1 MSQTAYE
8 TDTRFGKAADWV
20 ARLEQAAGREVLHTI
35 VQAEPIGPKGL
46 VDAMVVCPCT
56 GNTLSKIAAGITDT
70 PVTMAVKSA
79 LRIGI
84 PVVLC
89 CATND
94 AMAASGPNL
103 LRLLNTKNVYL
114 VPLRQDDPVKSP
126 SPWWRI
132 SPCCPRPSPWPWRES
147 SSSPCSCRR
156 TPAPEGRENFFIYKI
171 PVLGYD
177 KGYHSRAA
185 PGCGLFV
192 KRTRE
197 YALLYKMPRACQDSA
212 AKCPNCKSS
221 KLRPVAEED
230 LVLLHRAD
238 QYTAGLLEKRFQE
251 QGLSYRMEPFQG
263 GRISYLYEGT

>member
-1 MSQTAYE
+1 MKTIGFAMCGSFCTFEKSLAQLEFLAQTYNILPLMSQTAYE

-20 ARLEQAAGREVLHTI
+20 ARLEQAAGREVLHTL

-70 PVTMAVKSA
+70 PVTMAVKSS

-114 VPLRQDDPVKSP
+114 VPLRQDDPVKKPVSLVADF
-126 SPWWRI
+126 SLL
-132 SPCCPRPSPWPWRES
+132 PR
-147 SSSPCSCRR
+147 
-156 TPAPEGRENFFIYKI
+156 TIALALEGRQLQ
-171 PVLGYD
+171 PVFLPPQTG
-177 KGYHSRAA
+177 
-185 PGCGLFV
+185 
-192 KRTRE
+192 E
-197 YALLYKMPRACQDSA
+197 
-212 AKCPNCKSS
+212 
-221 KLRPVAEED
+221 
-230 LVLLHRAD
+230 
-238 QYTAGLLEKRFQE
+238 
-251 QGLSYRMEPFQG
+251 
-263 GRISYLYEGT
+263 

>member
-1 MSQTAYE
+1 MKTIGFAMCGSFCTFEKSLAQLESLAQTYNILPLMSQTAYE

-70 PVTMAVKSA
+70 PVTMAVKSS

-114 VPLRQDDPVKSP
+114 VPLRQDDPVKKPVSLVADF
-126 SPWWRI
+126 SLL
-132 SPCCPRPSPWPWRES
+132 S
-147 SSSPCSCRR
+147 R
-156 TPAPEGRENFFIYKI
+156 TIALALEGRQLQ
-171 PVLGYD
+171 PVFLPP
-177 KGYHSRAA
+177 H
-185 PGCGLFV
+185 
-192 KRTRE
+192 T
-197 YALLYKMPRACQDSA
+197 
-212 AKCPNCKSS
+212 
-221 KLRPVAEED
+221 
-230 LVLLHRAD
+230 
-238 QYTAGLLEKRFQE
+238 
-251 QGLSYRMEPFQG
+251 G
-263 GRISYLYEGT
+263 G

>member
-1 MSQTAYE
+1 MKTIGFAMCGSFCTFEKSLAQLEFLAQTYNILPLMSQTAYE

-20 ARLEQAAGREVLHTI
+20 ARLEQAAGREVLHTL

-70 PVTMAVKSA
+70 PVTMAVKSS

-114 VPLRQDDPVKSP
+114 VPLRQDDPVKKPVSLVADF
-126 SPWWRI
+126 SLL
-132 SPCCPRPSPWPWRES
+132 PR
-147 SSSPCSCRR
+147 
-156 TPAPEGRENFFIYKI
+156 TIALALEGRQLQ
-171 PVLGYD
+171 PVFLPP
-177 KGYHSRAA
+177 H
-185 PGCGLFV
+185 
-192 KRTRE
+192 T
-197 YALLYKMPRACQDSA
+197 
-212 AKCPNCKSS
+212 
-221 KLRPVAEED
+221 
-230 LVLLHRAD
+230 
-238 QYTAGLLEKRFQE
+238 
-251 QGLSYRMEPFQG
+251 G
-263 GRISYLYEGT
+263 G

>member
-1 MSQTAYE
+1 MKTIGFALCGSFCTFEKSLAQLEFLAQTYNILPLMSQTAYE

-70 PVTMAVKSA
+70 PVTMAVKSS

-114 VPLRQDDPVKSP
+114 VPLRQDDPVKKPVSLVADF
-126 SPWWRI
+126 SLL
-132 SPCCPRPSPWPWRES
+132 PR
-147 SSSPCSCRR
+147 
-156 TPAPEGRENFFIYKI
+156 TIALALEGRQLQ
-171 PVLGYD
+171 PVFL
-177 KGYHSRAA
+177 
-185 PGCGLFV
+185 PPQ
-192 KRTRE
+192 T
-197 YALLYKMPRACQDSA
+197 
-212 AKCPNCKSS
+212 
-221 KLRPVAEED
+221 
-230 LVLLHRAD
+230 
-238 QYTAGLLEKRFQE
+238 
-251 QGLSYRMEPFQG
+251 G
-263 GRISYLYEGT
+263 G

>member
-1 MSQTAYE
+1 MKTIGFAMCGSFCTFEKSLSQLEFLAQTYNILPLMSQTAYE

-20 ARLEQAAGREVLHTI
+20 ARLEQAAGREVLHTL

-70 PVTMAVKSA
+70 PVTMAVKSS

-114 VPLRQDDPVKSP
+114 VPLRQDDPVKKPVSLVADF
-126 SPWWRI
+126 SLL
-132 SPCCPRPSPWPWRES
+132 PR
-147 SSSPCSCRR
+147 
-156 TPAPEGRENFFIYKI
+156 TIALALEGRQLQ
-171 PVLGYD
+171 PVFL
-177 KGYHSRAA
+177 
-185 PGCGLFV
+185 PPQ
-192 KRTRE
+192 T
-197 YALLYKMPRACQDSA
+197 
-212 AKCPNCKSS
+212 
-221 KLRPVAEED
+221 
-230 LVLLHRAD
+230 
-238 QYTAGLLEKRFQE
+238 
-251 QGLSYRMEPFQG
+251 G
-263 GRISYLYEGT
+263 G

>member
-1 MSQTAYE
+1 MKTIGFAMCGSFCTFEKSLAQLEFLAQTYNILPLMSQTAYE

-20 ARLEQAAGREVLHTI
+20 ARLEQAAGREVLHTL

-70 PVTMAVKSA
+70 PVTMAVKSS

-114 VPLRQDDPVKSP
+114 VPLRQDDPVKKPVSLVADFSLLP
-126 SPWWRI
+126 QTI
-132 SPCCPRPSPWPWRES
+132 
-147 SSSPCSCRR
+147 
-156 TPAPEGRENFFIYKI
+156 ALALEGRQLQ
-171 PVLGYD
+171 PVFL
-177 KGYHSRAA
+177 
-185 PGCGLFV
+185 PPQ
-192 KRTRE
+192 T
-197 YALLYKMPRACQDSA
+197 
-212 AKCPNCKSS
+212 
-221 KLRPVAEED
+221 
-230 LVLLHRAD
+230 
-238 QYTAGLLEKRFQE
+238 
-251 QGLSYRMEPFQG
+251 G
-263 GRISYLYEGT
+263 G

>member
-1 MSQTAYE
+1 MKTIGFALCGSFCTFEKSLAQLESLAQTYSILPLMSQTAYE

-20 ARLEQAAGREVLHTI
+20 ARLEQAAGREVLRTI

-70 PVTMAVKSA
+70 PVTMAVKSS

-114 VPLRQDDPVKSP
+114 VPLRQDDPVKKPVSLVADF
-126 SPWWRI
+126 SLL
-132 SPCCPRPSPWPWRES
+132 PR
-147 SSSPCSCRR
+147 
-156 TPAPEGRENFFIYKI
+156 TIALALEGRQLQ
-171 PVLGYD
+171 PVFL
-177 KGYHSRAA
+177 
-185 PGCGLFV
+185 PPQ
-192 KRTRE
+192 T
-197 YALLYKMPRACQDSA
+197 
-212 AKCPNCKSS
+212 
-221 KLRPVAEED
+221 
-230 LVLLHRAD
+230 
-238 QYTAGLLEKRFQE
+238 
-251 QGLSYRMEPFQG
+251 G
-263 GRISYLYEGT
+263 G

>member
-1 MSQTAYE
+1 MKTIGFAMCGSFCTFEKSLAQLESLAQTYNILPLMSQTAYE

-20 ARLEQAAGREVLHTI
+20 ARLEQAAGREVLHTL

-70 PVTMAVKSA
+70 PVTMAVKSS

-114 VPLRQDDPVKSP
+114 VPLRQDDPVKKPVSLVADF
-126 SPWWRI
+126 SLL
-132 SPCCPRPSPWPWRES
+132 PR
-147 SSSPCSCRR
+147 
-156 TPAPEGRENFFIYKI
+156 AIALALEGRQLQ
-171 PVLGYD
+171 PVFLPP
-177 KGYHSRAA
+177 H
-185 PGCGLFV
+185 
-192 KRTRE
+192 T
-197 YALLYKMPRACQDSA
+197 
-212 AKCPNCKSS
+212 
-221 KLRPVAEED
+221 
-230 LVLLHRAD
+230 
-238 QYTAGLLEKRFQE
+238 
-251 QGLSYRMEPFQG
+251 G
-263 GRISYLYEGT
+263 G

>member
-1 MSQTAYE
+1 MKTIGFAMCGSFCTFEKSLVQLEFLAQTYNILPLMSQTAYE

-70 PVTMAVKSA
+70 PVTMAVKSS

-114 VPLRQDDPVKSP
+114 VPLRQDDPVKKPVSLVADF
-126 SPWWRI
+126 SLL
-132 SPCCPRPSPWPWRES
+132 PR
-147 SSSPCSCRR
+147 
-156 TPAPEGRENFFIYKI
+156 TIALALEGRQLQ
-171 PVLGYD
+171 PVFLPP
-177 KGYHSRAA
+177 H
-185 PGCGLFV
+185 
-192 KRTRE
+192 T
-197 YALLYKMPRACQDSA
+197 
-212 AKCPNCKSS
+212 
-221 KLRPVAEED
+221 
-230 LVLLHRAD
+230 
-238 QYTAGLLEKRFQE
+238 
-251 QGLSYRMEPFQG
+251 G
-263 GRISYLYEGT
+263 G

>member
-1 MSQTAYE
+1 MKTIGFAMCGSFCTFEKSLAQLEFLAQTYNILPLMSQTAYE

-20 ARLEQAAGREVLHTI
+20 AQVEKITGREVLHTL

-70 PVTMAVKSA
+70 PVTMAVKSS

-114 VPLRQDDPVKSP
+114 VPLRQDDPVKKPVSLVADF
-126 SPWWRI
+126 SLL
-132 SPCCPRPSPWPWRES
+132 PR
-147 SSSPCSCRR
+147 
-156 TPAPEGRENFFIYKI
+156 AIALALEGRQLQ
-171 PVLGYD
+171 PVFL
-177 KGYHSRAA
+177 
-185 PGCGLFV
+185 PPQ
-192 KRTRE
+192 T
-197 YALLYKMPRACQDSA
+197 
-212 AKCPNCKSS
+212 
-221 KLRPVAEED
+221 
-230 LVLLHRAD
+230 
-238 QYTAGLLEKRFQE
+238 
-251 QGLSYRMEPFQG
+251 G
-263 GRISYLYEGT
+263 G